1 MPVFDDYAAY
11 YDLLYN
17 DKDYHSEVEYISS
30 LIEKIGI
37 KAAGSLL
44 DIGCG
49 TGKHAAEFIEC
60 GYEVFGVDLSS
71 EMLRIAKENVPN
83 CKFKRGRA
91 EDFTID
97 KQFGIVASLFHVM
110 SYQTSNKELYNSFAN
125 IYKHLKPDGL
135 FIFDFWYGLPY
146 YKSYQR

>member
-91 EDFTID
+91 EDFTIRQAIWYSSIALSRD
-97 KQFGIVASLFHVM
+97 ELSNFKQRTL
-110 SYQTSNKELYNSFAN
+110 
-125 IYKHLKPDGL
+125 
-135 FIFDFWYGLPY
+135 
-146 YKSYQR
+146 